1 MTLKPRQLST
11 QKVVPDTDK
20 GLLAMKYLLA
30 ACLILIFV
38 CCVAKTKPKVKTNV
52 VIEGDIKIEF
62 KTGRISLPAEVLPA
76 ETISVK
82 RGQSIDFIGQTH
94 ASVGQGFQVN
104 YDSAYFQCQHYNIYS
119 NPKSIARNECGGD
132 RATLTYNLTTVKPG
146 TTTVTCIDNWRGDT
160 VGTKDYIVVIE

>member
-1 MTLKPRQLST
+1 METMAIINKKLCPT
-11 QKVVPDTDK
+11 PIK
-20 GLLAMKYLLA
+20 GSYIMKYLLA
-30 ACLILIFV
+30 VCLILIFV
-38 CCVAKTKPKVKTNV
+38 CCVAKTKPKVNTNV
-52 VIEGDIKIEF
+52 VLEGDIKIEF

-104 YDSAYFQCQHYNIYS
+104 YDSAYFQCQHHNIYS

-132 RATLTYNLTTVKPG
+132 RATLTYNLTTIKSG

-160 VGTKDYIVVIE
+160 VGTKDYIIVIK